1 MAATQSMTC
10 HGSRSSVA
18 SPAQKPFYAASGPS
32 LPRLAPLLRPFLCA
46 GLVVAIAAGCAS
58 RPANPDDPL
67 EGYNRAMFDFN
78 ERVDK
83 AVIKPV
89 AVAYDAVAPLPVR
102 SGIGNFFGNLGDLWI
117 SGNNLLQGKLSD
129 GLSDVTR
136 VLVNSTVGILGLFDV
151 ATEIGLAKHDED
163 FGQTLGRW
171 GVGEGPYFVA
181 PLFGPRT
188 IRDAAALP
196 LDLYFDSVWGV
207 NHVPRNALT
216 ALRVIDTRA
225 RLLGVDR
232 TLEEG
237 TLDKY
242 AFARD
247 FYLRQR
253 RYKVH
258 DGHPPADDDSFDDT
272 DDTTPRG
279 AAEPRSDAPGR
290 ERRQGTPEQQ
300 AGPVEALR

>member
-1 MAATQSMTC
+1 
-10 HGSRSSVA
+10 
-18 SPAQKPFYAASGPS
+18 
-32 LPRLAPLLRPFLCA
+32 
-46 GLVVAIAAGCAS
+46 
-58 RPANPDDPL
+58 
-67 EGYNRAMFDFN
+67 MFAFN

-83 AVIKPV
+83 AVMKPV
-89 AVAYDAVAPLPVR
+89 AVAYDAVTPLPVR
-102 SGIGNFFGNLGDLWI
+102 SGVGNFFGNLGDLWI
-117 SGNNLLQGKLSD
+117 SGNNLLQGKLGD
-129 GLSDVTR
+129 GVSDVTR

-151 ATEIGLAKHDED
+151 ASEIGLAKHEED

-171 GVGEGPYFVA
+171 GVGEGAYFVA

-196 LDLYFDSVWGV
+196 VDLYFDSVWGV
-207 NHVPRNALT
+207 DHVPTRNALT
-216 ALRVIDTRA
+216 ALRVVDTRA

-232 TLEEG
+232 TLDEG

-258 DGHPPADDDSFDDT
+258 DGNPPADDEDFDDP

-279 AAEPRSDAPGR
+279 AAEPRADASVGGGPRPGAAFVFGR
-290 ERRQGTPEQQ
+290 VPRPGPE
-300 AGPVEALR
+300 GEKE